1 MKTRVYFWMASLFV
15 VLVCLCSCEKEE
27 EWVKMDNKVTKVK
40 YKLHSNT
47 DAPIFVY
54 GLIEPEDEFI
64 VWHEWEKSYE
74 TTEYVVSMAA
84 CSANPEAHLIGE
96 IYVGRKL
103 VQRVED
109 DGLLDMSAWVK
120 GDNMKYNYIQ
130 PDFRN

>member
-1 MKTRVYFWMASLFV
+1 
-15 VLVCLCSCEKEE
+15 
-27 EWVKMDNKVTKVK
+27 
-40 YKLHSNT
+40 
-47 DAPIFVY
+47 
-54 GLIEPEDEFI
+54 
-64 VWHEWEKSYE
+64 
-74 TTEYVVSMAA
+74 MAA
-84 CSANPEAHLIGE
+84 CSANPEAQLIGE